1 MFSVNL
7 PLHILSA
14 QRSHAS
20 AAHTNIIYNQI
31 SIKSLYTTKSLIHMV
46 GIAHNYSLYTPL
58 IKLAAVT
65 AKSKEQFLTHTST
78 QCIIYNTSI

>member
-31 SIKSLYTTKSLIHMV
+31 SIISLYTTKSLIHMV
-46 GIAHNYSLYTPL
+46 GIEHLMPYSLYTPL

-65 AKSKEQFLTHTST
+65 AKSKEHFFDP
-78 QCIIYNTSI
+78 Y